1 MNNNTGYGVVYTPN
15 SLSDYVAYLL
25 SEEFK
30 LGGAYNAQATDIMIL
45 DPACGEGALLAASER
60 IVSSNL
66 GKQNVRYIGIDV
78 EKEVI
83 LANRIRYEGRNY
95 AFHFSDAL
103 LPEKESN
110 PVEHWRKLDVCPELI
125 IANPPWSSE
134 KIYTRNDLSQAGYNF
149 YVGQYDSYVLFI
161 ELCLKLLKP
170 DGYAAFIIPDSIF
183 SSENRELRK
192 FLSEQTQIRVI
203 SRLGEKLFAGVNR
216 ATTVLVIKKAQPNN
230 DSETVC
236 FRLNTDQRRAYLA
249 GEKSLIDCHNQHSHS
264 VLQRRFRENTGY
276 IFDVDTKMDEEAL
289 LHKLERQSIDWPKI
303 FHFGRGVE
311 ISKSGMIVV
320 CPHCGVAQGY
330 AKKQFTEGEKKCSKC
345 SEKITVSQETVR
357 KIIGAHHRDNYKK
370 IYVGEN
376 LHRYAMRGSCYIE
389 MSVPGINYKE
399 EKLYEPP
406 KILIRKTGL
415 GINACIDYEST
426 YISQTV
432 YSCNYVDTQHPI
444 PLEYYLGVLN
454 SRVLYYYYL
463 KKYGENE
470 WKSHPYFTKDIVFS
484 LPIPVITK
492 SNKTLCNHIVQK
504 VIELQNVYSRALDIQ
519 IEKLVTELYGLTPNE
534 VNMVVQCMNQL
545 PDLGAINHMKIKEDE
560 LCLDI

>member
-1 MNNNTGYGVVYTPN
+1 MNNNNGYGVVYTPD

-25 SEEFK
+25 TEEFK
-30 LGGAYNAQATDIMIL
+30 QGGANNTHAANLTIL

-60 IVSSNL
+60 TFSSVL
-66 GKQNVRYIGIDV
+66 GNNNVRYVGIDV

-83 LANRIRYEGRNY
+83 FTNRSRYNGSNY
-95 AFHFSDAL
+95 EFHFRDAL
-103 LPEKESN
+103 LPEKACN
-110 PVEHWRKLDVCPELI
+110 PVEYWAKQNVSPELI
-125 IANPPWSSE
+125 IANPPWSAE
-134 KIYTRNDLSQAGYNF
+134 KIYSKNELSQAGYNF

-161 ELCLKLLKP
+161 ELCLKLLKD

-192 FLSEQTQIRVI
+192 FLSEQTQIRII

-216 ATTVLVIKKAQPNN
+216 ATTVLVVKKAQPNN

-249 GEKSLIDCHNQHSHS
+249 GEKSLIECHNQYLHA

-276 IFDVDTKMDEEAL
+276 IFDVDTRMDDEAL
-289 LHKLERQSIDWPKI
+289 LRKMERHSIDWARI

-330 AKKQFTEGEKKCSKC
+330 SKKQLTEGEKKCSKC
-345 SEKITVSQETVR
+345 AERIVVSQETVQR
-357 KIIGAHHRDNYKK
+357 IIGEHPRDGYQK

-376 LHRYAMRGSCYIE
+376 LHRYALRGSCYIE
-389 MSVPGINYKE
+389 MNVPGINYKE

-432 YSCNYVDTQHPI
+432 YSCNYVDAQHAV
-444 PLEYYLGVLN
+444 PLAYYLGVLN
-454 SRVLYYYYL
+454 SRVLYFYYL

-470 WKSHPYFTKDIVFS
+470 WKSHPYFTKEIVFS
-484 LPIPVITK
+484 LPIPEVTQ
-492 SNKTLCNHIVQK
+492 SNEMLCERIARNAT
-504 VIELQNVYSRALDIQ
+504 ELQTAYSRTVDIQ
-519 IEKLVTELYGLTPNE
+519 NERLVAELYGLLPNE
-534 VNMVVQCMNQL
+534 FDMVLQCMNQL
-545 PDLGAINHMKIKEDE
+545 PNLGAINHMKIKEDE

>member
-1 MNNNTGYGVVYTPN
+1 MNNNTGYGVVYTPD
-15 SLSDYVAYLL
+15 SLSDYVAHLL
-25 SEEFK
+25 VEEFK
-30 LGGAYNAQATDIMIL
+30 QGDSYNAQITDLMIL

-60 IVSSNL
+60 TCSTKLNDR
-66 GKQNVRYIGIDV
+66 NVCYVGIDV

-83 LANRIRYEGRNY
+83 LSNTTRYNEKHY

-103 LPEKESN
+103 LPHRESN
-110 PVEHWRKLDVCPELI
+110 PVAYWRKQGVCPELI

-134 KIYTRNDLSQAGYNF
+134 KIYSKSELSQAGYNF
-149 YVGQYDSYVLFI
+149 YVGQYDSYVLFV

-216 ATTVLVIKKAQPNN
+216 ATTVLVIKNTKPTD
-230 DSETVC
+230 DSATVC
-236 FRLNTDQRRAYLA
+236 FRLTTDQRRAYLA

-264 VLQRRFRENTGY
+264 VLQKRFRENAGY
-276 IFDVDTKMDEEAL
+276 IFDVDTKIDEEAL
-289 LHKLERQSIDWPKI
+289 LHKLERHAIDWPKI

-320 CPHCGVAQGY
+320 CPYCGVAQGY
-330 AKKQFTEGEKKCSKC
+330 SKKQFTEGEKKCAKC
-345 SEKITVSQETVR
+345 SEKITVSQEAVR
-357 KIIGAHHRDNYKK
+357 KIIDTHYRDNYKK

-389 MSVPGINYKE
+389 MNVPGINYKE

-432 YSCNYVDTQHPI
+432 YSCNYVDAQHPI

-484 LPIPVITK
+484 LPIPEIK
-492 SNKTLCNHIVQK
+492 ESNIELCEIIAQK
-504 VIELQNVYSRALDIQ
+504 VIELQVAYSRTLDIQ
-519 IEKLVTELYGLTPNE
+519 IEKLVAEVYGLTPVE
-534 VNMVVQCMNQL
+534 FDMVIQCMNQL